1 MYGAPLRR
9 PVAALASVGVF
20 ALLGGAQG
28 CTSTSQAA
36 TDIISVEIHHSHFV
50 PSSISLGANQTV
62 HFVVH
67 NTDPI
72 DHEFIVGD
80 QATQNRHEHGT
91 EDHHDGSVPG
101 EISVPA
107 GAVAETT
114 YHFGP
119 PGQPQIFYGCHLPG
133 HWAYGMHGLIRVS
146 S

>member
-1 MYGAPLRR
+1 MNR
-9 PVAALASVGVF
+9 VAANGVVGLLAILGV
-20 ALLGGAQG
+20 LGTGQG
-28 CTSTSQAA
+28 CGPSAQAA
-36 TDIISVEIHHSHFV
+36 TDVIRVEIHHSRFI
-50 PSSISLGANQTV
+50 PSSLSIGNRQLV
-62 HFVVH
+62 RFVVH

-80 QATQNRHEHGT
+80 QATQDRHEHGT

-107 GAVAETT
+107 GAVVETT

-119 PGQPQIFYGCHLPG
+119 PGQIFYGCHLPG
-133 HWAYGMHGLIRVS
+133 HWAYGMRGAIRVS

>member
-1 MYGAPLRR
+1 MIRIGGALTI
-9 PVAALASVGVF
+9 VSGLAF
-20 ALLGGAQG
+20 LIAAQG
-28 CTSTSQAA
+28 CTSPSAAA
-36 TDIISVEIHHSHFV
+36 TDIVNVEIHHSHFF
-50 PSSISLGANQTV
+50 PSTLKVGANQTV

-80 QATQNRHEHGT
+80 QATQDRHEHGT
-91 EDHHDGSVPG
+91 DDHHDGSVPG

-107 GAVAETT
+107 GSTVETT

-119 PGQPQIFYGCHLPG
+119 PSQNQIFYGCHLPG
-133 HWAYGMHGLIRVS
+133 HWAYGMRGVIRVS